1 MPEIH
6 DSSAAPGEPAKASPN
21 LRFGRFSL
29 DPRGRKLWRDGVR
42 LHLPPRALDALA
54 YLVDNRHRVV
64 EKDELIAAAWRDVAV
79 TDDSLIHA
87 ISVLR
92 RALGDDAAH
101 ASFIETIPRRGYR
114 FMAAVEL
121 DGQPTPA
128 SPERITE
135 PRPLEAPVVRPG
147 LPTRRRYGVA
157 AAAAVLLV
165 LAATAGYWLIDDSAD
180 PAVVR
185 VEQGAPPGTA
195 IVSGGV
201 VSLTGQ
207 HLAFAAQDDSGQT
220 SLWVRALD
228 SAELRRLRGTEGA
241 SKPFFSPDGESLAF
255 FSRGR
260 LLATDLAGRAV
271 RTIAAADVT
280 GASGSWGS
288 AGLVL
293 FADWPTGIYSVLANG
308 GPITQVTRLNH
319 AALEVAHAWPHFLP
333 DGKHFLYQVIS
344 RDSTQAGVYVAR
356 VDAPGSVRLLDR
368 ATAAAYAPPG
378 FLLYL
383 QQDLLM
389 AQPFDAARR
398 RLTGR
403 PVLLARGLRAPS
415 LFDGHV
421 ISGSRQMLAYR
432 EGTSSEQLTRVDR
445 SGAPQQAVD
454 VPESMV
460 NFRVSP
466 DGRSL
471 LAASSLTDTSGVW
484 VVDLTRGQW
493 TRLAADGIAPLWA
506 PDGSRV
512 AYTSRAGHDIY
523 VRRVTDDP
531 GTQPLVRNQTVKVLN
546 EWSRDGRHIVYA
558 EHSTATK
565 LDLWVLPL
573 DGGPARPL
581 LNTSFN
587 EAQAR
592 LSPDGRWM
600 AYVSDESGT
609 SEVYVRRYPAM
620 DDPQVVSA
628 GGGGQPQWRPDQ
640 KELFYLAQDRSL
652 MAVAVHGSESLSY
665 GSPRRLFRTS
675 IGTAPSAARD
685 SYAVMSDG
693 QSFLIDGRLDRDRNA
708 PITMMLNWAA
718 GLQYPTEDLADAFRG
733 LLPARGAAGTS
744 VAVASVR

>member
-1 MPEIH
+1 MT
-6 DSSAAPGEPAKASPN
+6 
-21 LRFGRFSL
+21 
-29 DPRGRKLWRDGVR
+29 
-42 LHLPPRALDALA
+42 
-54 YLVDNRHRVV
+54 
-64 EKDELIAAAWRDVAV
+64 VA
-79 TDDSLIHA
+79 
-87 ISVLR
+87 
-92 RALGDDAAH
+92 G
-101 ASFIETIPRRGYR
+101 
-114 FMAAVEL
+114 
-121 DGQPTPA
+121 
-128 SPERITE
+128 
-135 PRPLEAPVVRPG
+135 
-147 LPTRRRYGVA
+147 
-157 AAAAVLLV
+157 
-165 LAATAGYWLIDDSAD
+165 
-180 PAVVR
+180 
-185 VEQGAPPGTA
+185 
-195 IVSGGV
+195 
-201 VSLTGQ
+201 
-207 HLAFAAQDDSGQT
+207 
-220 SLWVRALD
+220 
-228 SAELRRLRGTEGA
+228 
-241 SKPFFSPDGESLAF
+241 
-255 FSRGR
+255 
-260 LLATDLAGRAV
+260 
-271 RTIAAADVT
+271 
-280 GASGSWGS
+280 GSWGS

-293 FADWPTGIYSVLANG
+293 FADWPTGIYSVLASG
-308 GPITQVTRLNH
+308 GPITQLTRLNH

-344 RDSTQAGVYVAR
+344 RDSTQAGVYVGR

-368 ATAAAYAPPG
+368 ASAAAYAPPG

-389 AQPFDAARR
+389 AQPFDAARLS
-398 RLTGR
+398 LTGR

-421 ISGSRQMLAYR
+421 ISGSREMLAFR
-432 EGTSSEQLTRVDR
+432 EGASSQQLTRVDR
-445 SGAPQQAVD
+445 SGAHQQAVD
-454 VPESMV
+454 VPASMV

-471 LAASSLTDTSGVW
+471 LAASPLTDISGVW
-484 VVDLTRGQW
+484 VVDLARGQW
-493 TRLAADGIAPLWA
+493 TRLAADGIAPLWS

-523 VRRVTDDP
+523 VRRVTDDA
-531 GTQPLVRNQTVKVLN
+531 GTQPVVRDQTVKVLN

-565 LDLWVLPL
+565 LDLWLLPL

-620 DDPQVVSA
+620 DDPQVISA
-628 GGGGQPQWRPDQ
+628 GGGGQPQWRADQ

-652 MAVAVHGSESLSY
+652 MAVAVNGSESLSY
-665 GSPRRLFRTS
+665 GAPRRLFRTS

-693 QSFLIDGRLDRDRNA
+693 QSFLIDGRLDRDRDA

-718 GLQYPTEDLADAFRG
+718 GLSHPTGDLAGAFRG
-733 LLPARGAAGTS
+733 FLPTRGAGEKP
-744 VAVASVR
+744 VAVAWVR

>member
-1 MPEIH
+1 M
-6 DSSAAPGEPAKASPN
+6 
-21 LRFGRFSL
+21 RFGRFSL
-29 DPRGRKLWRDGVR
+29 DPRSRQLWRDGVR
-42 LHLPPRALDALA
+42 LQLPPRALDALA

-64 EKDELIAAAWRDVAV
+64 EKDEIIAAAWRDVAV

-87 ISVLR
+87 ISVIR

-121 DGQPTPA
+121 DGQPVPT
-128 SPERITE
+128 SPERITGAG
-135 PRPLEAPVVRPG
+135 PLEVSVVRPG
-147 LPTRRRYGVA
+147 LPTRTRYGMA
-157 AAAAVLLV
+157 AAAAVLLAITATTAYWSL
-165 LAATAGYWLIDDSAD
+165 LANGSGTAA
-180 PAVVR
+180 VR
-185 VEQGAPPGTA
+185 VEQAAPPGTA

-201 VSLTGQ
+201 ASPTGR
-207 HLAFAAQDDSGQT
+207 HLAFVAQDESGQT
-220 SLWVRALD
+220 SLWLRALD
-228 SAELRRLRGTEGA
+228 SPEPRRLRRTEGA

-280 GASGSWGS
+280 VAGGSWGS
-288 AGLVL
+288 AGVLL

-308 GPITQVTRLNH
+308 GPITQLTRLNH

-344 RDSTQAGVYVAR
+344 RDSTQAGVYVGR
-356 VDAPGSVRLLDR
+356 VDARGSVRVLDR

-389 AQPFDAARR
+389 AQPFDAARLS
-398 RLTGR
+398 LTGR

-421 ISGSRQMLAYR
+421 ISGSREMLAFR
-432 EGTSSEQLTRVDR
+432 EGASSQQLTRVDR
-445 SGAPQQAVD
+445 SGAHQQAVD
-454 VPESMV
+454 VPASMV

-471 LAASSLTDTSGVW
+471 LAASPLTDISGVW
-484 VVDLTRGQW
+484 VVDLARGQW
-493 TRLAADGIAPLWA
+493 TRLAADGIAPLWS

-523 VRRVTDDP
+523 VRRVTDDA
-531 GTQPLVRNQTVKVLN
+531 GTQPVVRDQTVKVLN

-565 LDLWVLPL
+565 LDLWLLPL

-620 DDPQVVSA
+620 DDPQVISA
-628 GGGGQPQWRPDQ
+628 GGGGQPQWRADQ

-652 MAVAVHGSESLSY
+652 MAVAVNGSESLSY
-665 GSPRRLFRTS
+665 GPPRRLFRTS

-693 QSFLIDGRLDRDRNA
+693 QSFLIDGRLDRDRDA

-718 GLQYPTEDLADAFRG
+718 GLSHPTGDLADAFREF
-733 LLPARGAAGTS
+733 LPTRGAGVTP
-744 VAVASVR
+744 VAVASAR